1 MRDPV
6 VISVSKRESKMKK
19 VEKTISPNTKRAVD
33 VDKIEQILLST
44 GSSYSWHFV
53 RRGTTETIRKG
64 GAVVDKNN
72 TKRYLI
78 PFEHSALDL
87 VRKNGNMAQK
97 TLGGFVLYINYL
109 MERKEYRLGKEMPR
123 YTMEDFLDCERDRAL
138 LRNQKNKKT
147 TARTKEDEEMFVSG
161 QADFFSDF
169 VEFAN
174 LMNLRGETKL
184 RKCLEEIF
192 SEEKYQS
199 EIELQDQCML
209 FRDEGDGIYQVFLRL
224 PYDLIQELGLK
235 EQDSLQVEVQVC
247 EDREEEPEDWEGEM
261 RDHIT
266 SAVSDVVYY
275 WPLEEE
281 LLEKWQEWF
290 AEKIAIWDL
299 EEEEELS
306 EDKNPF
312 SEKNM
317 ATTLKA
323 YRLLYFKME
332 LNGEIDLYNRACN
345 DPEFGQKM
353 FRKYEIPDSPY
364 DL

>member
-1 MRDPV
+1 M
-6 VISVSKRESKMKK
+6 
-19 VEKTISPNTKRAVD
+19 EKIEEIITPNTKRAV
-33 VDKIEQILLST
+33 KIAEIEKVLLST
-44 GSSYSWHFV
+44 ASSYNWHFV
-53 RRGTTETIRKG
+53 QRETTETIRKG
-64 GAVVDKNN
+64 GAVVDKNSME
-72 TKRYLI
+72 KYFI
-78 PFEHSALDL
+78 PLSHSAFDL
-87 VRKNGNMAQK
+87 VRKDGNMAQK
-97 TLGGFVLYINYL
+97 TLGGFVRYVNYL
-109 MERKEYRLGKEMPR
+109 MERKEYRLGTKMPR
-123 YTMEDFLDCERDRAL
+123 YTMEDFLDCERDKAL

-147 TARTKEDEEMFVSG
+147 TVETKVEEEMFVSG
-161 QADFFSDF
+161 QADCFSDF
-169 VEFAN
+169 MEFTN

-247 EDREEEPEDWEGEM
+247 ESREEEPEDWEEEM
-261 RDHIT
+261 RDQIT
-266 SAVSDVVYY
+266 SAVSDAVYY

-299 EEEEELS
+299 EEEEALS
-306 EDKNPF
+306 EDKDPF

-323 YRLLYFKME
+323 YRLLKFKME
-332 LNGEIDLYNRACN
+332 LNGEGDQYNRALH
-345 DPEFGQKM
+345 DGEFGREM
-353 FRKYEIPDSPY
+353 FRKYGIPGSPY

>member
-1 MRDPV
+1 
-6 VISVSKRESKMKK
+6 MKK
-19 VEKTISPNTKRAVD
+19 VERTISPNTKRAVD

-44 GSSYSWHFV
+44 GPSYSWHFV

-97 TLGGFVLYINYL
+97 TLGGFVLYVNYL
-109 MERKEYRLGKEMPR
+109 MERKEYRLGTKMPR
-123 YTMEDFLDCERDRAL
+123 YTMEDFLDCERDKAL

-147 TARTKEDEEMFVSG
+147 TVETKVDEEMFMSG

-169 VEFAN
+169 MEFAN

-247 EDREEEPEDWEGEM
+247 ESREEEPEDWEEEM
-261 RDHIT
+261 RDQIT

-290 AEKIAIWDL
+290 EEKIAIWDL
-299 EEEEELS
+299 EEEEALS
-306 EDKNPF
+306 EDKDPF

-332 LNGEIDLYNRACN
+332 LNGESDLYNRACT
-345 DPEFGQKM
+345 DPELGQAM
-353 FRKYEIPDSPY
+353 FRKYEIPGSPY